1 MASPRDDEEPVADNT
16 AEEEPENVVNADG
29 GEESD
34 DYEDEFEGE
43 EDEVGVY
50 LTCRPFQTSSRA
62 YRMKKRTKKTLKR

>member
-1 MASPRDDEEPVADNT
+1 MASPRDDEDPVADNT

-34 DYEDEFEGE
+34 DYEDE